1 MKTDFKAEAK
11 AMQEQL
17 VAWRRDLHMHP
28 ELGLEEERTADLV
41 AEHLNNLGF
50 QIHTGI
56 AETGVIGVLEGTGP
70 GPTVM
75 LRFDMDA
82 LPVQE
87 ENEVAYASQT
97 PGVMHA
103 CGHDGH
109 VTVGLG
115 TATLLQRHRQ
125 DWPGAV
131 KLVFQPGEEGLNG
144 AQIMLEQGA
153 IDAYGPRPD
162 RAFGLHLW
170 TPLPLGKAGVAAGPV
185 MAAAD
190 RWALTIKGQGGHGAL
205 PHETADPV
213 VAMIQI
219 VNALQTIVS
228 RNVSPLETAVVSV
241 GTIDAGTA
249 FNIIPGQVHLT
260 GTIRTFEAA
269 VRERV
274 VKRMQDIC
282 KGVAAA
288 MNVEVDLDVEVLV
301 PAVVNE
307 PAAASL
313 VQEVAGQVLG
323 SDQVQRDYRT
333 MVSED
338 MSYFLQ
344 QVPGCFFY
352 LGASN
357 AERGLDYGHHH
368 PRFDF
373 DEAALPL
380 GVAILAQS
388 AVRFLTSDGAA

>member
-1 MKTDFKAEAK
+1 
-11 AMQEQL
+11 
-17 VAWRRDLHMHP
+17 
-28 ELGLEEERTADLV
+28 
-41 AEHLNNLGF
+41 
-50 QIHTGI
+50 
-56 AETGVIGVLEGTGP
+56 
-70 GPTVM
+70 
-75 LRFDMDA
+75 
-82 LPVQE
+82 
-87 ENEVAYASQT
+87 
-97 PGVMHA
+97 
-103 CGHDGH
+103 
-109 VTVGLG
+109 
-115 TATLLQRHRQ
+115 
-125 DWPGAV
+125 
-131 KLVFQPGEEGLNG
+131 
-144 AQIMLEQGA
+144 
-153 IDAYGPRPD
+153 
-162 RAFGLHLW
+162 
-170 TPLPLGKAGVAAGPV
+170 

-213 VAMIQI
+213 AAMVQI
-219 VNALQTIVS
+219 VSTLQTIVS

-288 MNVEVDLDVEVLV
+288 MNVEADLEVAVLV

-307 PAAASL
+307 PAAARL
-313 VQEVAGQVLG
+313 VQQVAEQVLG
-323 SDQVQRDYRT
+323 SDQIQRDYRT

-373 DEAALPL
+373 DEAVLPL

-388 AVRFLTSDGAA
+388 AVRFLTSDGTD